1 MSFIPSAVLPQ
12 YSTVALQIGLKE
24 KLRCLHIS
32 DTHLLFSDGR
42 DCRAKYDVA
51 LRRWGEFVYTN
62 VGRNVTYFL
71 DALLYAKRNS
81 LLILHTG
88 DLIDFYSPANLEA
101 AERLLKLAGVDCFLC
116 AGNHEYTNYSGQH
129 PETPEEQKEARR
141 EVPKIFSNR
150 LDFAS
155 RVIGGVNFV
164 AIDNSSGF
172 FPEESFGFF
181 DAEAA
186 RGLPM
191 ILLIHIPIYTEG
203 LFSMLKDEEKADS
216 FSLCAIPENL
226 FHSIDRCAPTNTAT
240 IEFVRR
246 LKSEPLLKAVL
257 AGHIHAHRN
266 HMDELALNLPQMVA
280 GGGYYGCGE
289 IIEII

>member
-129 PETPEEQKEARR
+129 PETPEEQEEARR

-226 FHSIDRCAPTNTAT
+226 FHSIGRCAPTNTAT

>member
-1 MSFIPSAVLPQ
+1 MSFVPTSGLPH
-12 YSTVALQIGLKE
+12 YSTVTLAVSLKK

-42 DCRAKYDVA
+42 DCQAKYDVA
-51 LRRWGEFVYTN
+51 LRRWGEYVYTN

-71 DALLYAKRNS
+71 DALLYAKRNG
-81 LLILHTG
+81 LLLLHTG

-101 AERLLKLAGVDCFLC
+101 AQRLLELSGVNCFLC
-116 AGNHEYTNYSGQH
+116 AGNHEYTNYSGQY
-129 PETPEEQKEARR
+129 PESPEEQDEARR
-141 EVPKIFSNR
+141 EVPKIFPYR

-172 FPEESFGFF
+172 FPEASFAFF

-203 LFSMLKDEEKADS
+203 IFAMLRDEEKADS
-216 FSLCAIPENL
+216 FSLCAIPEHL
-226 FHSIDRCAPTNTAT
+226 YSSVGRCAPTNAVTM
-240 IEFVRR
+240 EFVRR

-266 HMDELALNLPQMVA
+266 HMDELASNLPQLVA

-289 IIEII
+289 IIEFI

>member
-1 MSFIPSAVLPQ
+1 M
-12 YSTVALQIGLKE
+12 
-24 KLRCLHIS
+24 
-32 DTHLLFSDGR
+32 
-42 DCRAKYDVA
+42 
-51 LRRWGEFVYTN
+51 
-62 VGRNVTYFL
+62 
-71 DALLYAKRNS
+71 
-81 LLILHTG
+81 
-88 DLIDFYSPANLEA
+88 
-101 AERLLKLAGVDCFLC
+101 DCFLC

-129 PETPEEQKEARR
+129 PESPEEQEEARR
-141 EVPKIFSNR
+141 EVPKIFPNR

-172 FPEESFGFF
+172 FPEESFAFF

-203 LFSMLKDEEKADS
+203 VFAMLRDEEKADS

-226 FHSIDRCAPTNTAT
+226 SSSVGRCAPTNAAT
-240 IEFVRR
+240 VEFVRR

-257 AGHIHAHRN
+257 TGHIHAHRN
-266 HMDELALNLPQMVA
+266 HMDELAENLPQIVA
-280 GGGYYGCGE
+280 GGGYYGCGG
-289 IIEII
+289 IIEFI